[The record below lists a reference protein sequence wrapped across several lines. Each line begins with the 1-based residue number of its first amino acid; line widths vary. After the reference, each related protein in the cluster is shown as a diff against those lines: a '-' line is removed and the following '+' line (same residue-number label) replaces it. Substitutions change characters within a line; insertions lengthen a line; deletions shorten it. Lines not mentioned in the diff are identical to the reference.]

1 MVDMATG
8 MDTVLTVT
16 TAMGMATVTGMVTT
30 PIGMMVIG
38 TMVTDTATVAGGAVA
53 GMAMASAIA
62 GAGLR
67 MATSGFATDPGASSY
82 SFQERRRLRA
92 GPFS

>member
-1 MVDMATG
+1 MAMAVMDMVDMATG

-53 GMAMASAIA
+53 GMAMVSVRV
-62 GAGLR
+62 GSGPP
-67 MATSGFATDPGASSY
+67 MATFGFAIEGEP
-82 SFQERRRLRA
+82 
-92 GPFS
+92 